1 MSREN
6 VEIVRR
12 WIYAYNRRDFGGVAE
27 VIDPDFDFRSA
38 VEQKSYRGIAGL
50 ARYSDEVDALIENF
64 HIEDDRFVD
73 VGEDR
78 VLHLYRVLGRGA
90 GSGVPVSRH
99 NAIVWQLRAGKLLTA
114 QVYLDQRQALE
125 AVGLSEQDAHADS

>member
-1 MSREN
+1 MSQEN

-12 WIYAYNRRDFGGVAE
+12 WIDAYNRRDFEGIVE
-27 VIDPDFDFRSA
+27 IIDPDFDFRSA

-50 ARYSDEVDALIENF
+50 ARYRDEVDALIENF
-64 HIEDDRFVD
+64 HTEGDRFLDVD
-73 VGEDR
+73 EDR

-99 NAIVWQLRAGKLLTA
+99 NAIVWQLRRGKLLTA
-114 QVYLDQRQALE
+114 QVYLDQREAFD
-125 AVGLSEQDAHADS
+125 AVGLSEQDAHSDS